1 MSHSVQ
7 FAIFCP
13 AFISHRDDM
22 SLKSHILTF
31 AQVYD
36 PKSFHPDLEEFKQ
49 LSTSIQ
55 YVLVSANL
63 YSAKLGLMRFFK
75 LHYSN
80 LFNKLY
86 ASQDLHSANFLRTC
100 IVVG

>member
-1 MSHSVQ
+1 
-7 FAIFCP
+7 
-13 AFISHRDDM
+13 M

-80 LFNKLY
+80 LFNKLL
-86 ASQDLHSANFLRTC
+86 AKGPLRGPITLSGFLK
-100 IVVG
+100 IEGSEVMAFLG